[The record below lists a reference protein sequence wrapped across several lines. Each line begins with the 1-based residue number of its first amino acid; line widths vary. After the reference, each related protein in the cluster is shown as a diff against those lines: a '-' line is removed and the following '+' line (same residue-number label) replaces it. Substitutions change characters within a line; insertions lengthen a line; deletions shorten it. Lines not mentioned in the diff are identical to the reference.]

1 MKTMPEIASSISLA
15 SKYRPTSFA
24 TVLGQ
29 VHVVEVLRRAILN
42 DKVPKQILFSGRS
55 GLGKTTIA
63 RIVSA
68 CILCETDLKDRSR
81 GDSCGTCAS
90 CLDIVKG
97 THPDVIE
104 FDAASH
110 GGKDEIRL
118 IAERCQVLPL
128 KAKYKIYIIDEAHGL
143 SHQGGQAFLK
153 LLEQPPGHVL
163 FMLCTTDPSKMLKTN
178 RGRCVEFELL
188 PPTYAELVSNL
199 ERISKDESWA
209 VTPAILDMVL
219 QASDPDLG
227 VRGTVM
233 TLAKLASV
241 LQDEQVS
248 MEVIYSLLGTP
259 SPLALA
265 ALYQALDAKSS
276 QKALQAL
283 TAVRLVYSDAILRKD
298 LVRWATKRVSDSL
311 GGSETLT
318 KKALWELGVTLD
330 IPDSGPWVDVAI
342 AKLSSTNL
350 QDPQQIDQMLLDAK
364 TVLAELQTT
373 TKTSKDSSMSDDMAK
388 MVTAAAPIA
397 KELLSMLKSCS
408 VVLSETQALLIVP
421 DKIAP
426 AIAPHA
432 PSLRS
437 AAGKLGLVLKMTK
450 ASTYRG

>member
-1 MKTMPEIASSISLA
+1 MLTTASSISLA

-29 VHVVEVLRRAILN
+29 VHVVEVLRRAVLN

-68 CILCETDLKDRSR
+68 CVLCETDLKDRSR
-81 GDSCGTCAS
+81 GDSCGTCVS
-90 CLDIVKG
+90 CLDIVRG

-128 KAKYKIYIIDEAHGL
+128 KSKYKIYIIDEAHGL

-153 LLEQPPGHVL
+153 LLEQPPEHVL

-188 PPTYAELVSNL
+188 PPTYAEMVGNL
-199 ERISKDESWA
+199 ERISKEESWG

-265 ALYQALDAKSS
+265 ALYQAVDAKNS

-283 TAVRLVYSDAILRKD
+283 TAVRLVYSDTILRKD

-318 KKALWELGVTLD
+318 NKALWELEVVLN
-330 IPDSGPWVDVAI
+330 IHDSGPWVEVAI
-342 AKLSSTNL
+342 AKLSSVNL
-350 QDPQQIDQMLLDAK
+350 QDPAQVDQILRDAK
-364 TVLAELQTT
+364 TVLAELQTSA
-373 TKTSKDSSMSDDMAK
+373 KTSKDSSMSDDMAK
-388 MVTAAAPIA
+388 IVTAAAPIA
-397 KELLSMLKSCS
+397 KELLSMLKACS

-426 AIAPHA
+426 AIASHA